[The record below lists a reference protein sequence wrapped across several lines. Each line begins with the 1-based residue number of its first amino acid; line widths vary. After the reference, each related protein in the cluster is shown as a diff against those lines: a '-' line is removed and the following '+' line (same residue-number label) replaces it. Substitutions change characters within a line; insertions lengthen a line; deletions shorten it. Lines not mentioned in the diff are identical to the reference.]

1 MTTSGSGV
9 ETLYYYVGRT
19 QERLDEVLTDVVR
32 ANLAAAERICASDEA
47 APEKRASLAHVA
59 EGSQAWVT
67 QMRAVNRRYEA
78 AVEGIISQGIADGSP
93 APAPA
98 EVKVA
103 PHRRR
108 VARHA

>member
-19 QERLDEVLTDVVR
+19 QERLDEVLTDVAR
-32 ANLAAAERICASDEA
+32 AN
-47 APEKRASLAHVA
+47 LAHVA

>member
-19 QERLDEVLTDVVR
+19 EERLDEVLTDVER
-32 ANLAAAERICASDEA
+32 ENLAHA
-47 APEKRASLAHVA
+47 A

-78 AVEGIISQGIADGSP
+78 ADEGSISQGIADGSL